1 MVQQLKVITTDKG
14 ALLGGGYITANFNT
28 PIIVKKGSKIA
39 MDKWYADL
47 LPSTTNFLASELK
60 FLLNTNV
67 GGAQTQLT
75 QISGLVPSAY
85 FANITD
91 YLATVTLAFN
101 NVLTSYYASLASTKP
116 RLYKFNRGMKMV
128 AGLSGAAPTPPTPS
142 TQAFTL
148 TYDKY
153 QFTEAAVG
161 AGLSLKVPTG
171 VTPPLPTP
179 TGTISLF
186 SAGGL
191 SVGETVTITT
201 TDYLIQGGGLE
212 LAWKIS
218 LAGDQATLVFAGL
231 KNELD
236 TKEMGVTID
245 CSQVDPTIV
254 LTYFNNITSETITQ
268 PTAYSQSNLPDPFLA
283 EPYGSFR
290 YYQINGDFKVRYEIP
305 ATDASAALEPNE
317 LQVGATYEISV
328 VGGAGNNAAWSEVS
342 GLAPPFTAGQEF
354 VCVATT
360 AELTNGAYAVV
371 PFQVFDLSVDD
382 FIGKSECT
390 TEQWYGVL
398 SATLLAGALPAPGS
412 RLGGLYIG
420 QPRQTAQLGEEV
432 QSCAG
437 TFSQSPLITDQNY
450 TAIVHT
456 NFTGTSPQL
465 LGQLGIGEFAPLST
479 AKANT
484 GTYTGQSAISFTPFS
499 PNQELA
505 LEIVDLPLHS
515 YVATADRQ
523 GGARTN
529 VVAYFI
535 PQLLNGTTA
544 PSSRVSFTQG
554 LYQWLYLDSRTDIQ
568 LTSLSFRVYY
578 PYNTSLTGTNFQA
591 TSMSFNILV
600 EDGDQMDV

>member
-1 MVQQLKVITTDKG
+1 MVKQLKVITSDRG

-47 LPSTTNFLASELK
+47 EPTTTNFLASELK

-75 QISGLVPSAY
+75 QLSGLIPSAY

-91 YLATVTLAFN
+91 YLATVTLGFN
-101 NVLTSYYASLASTKP
+101 NVLTSYIASLAATKP
-116 RLYKFNRGMKMV
+116 RLYKFNRGMKIT
-128 AGLSGAAPTPPTPS
+128 AGVSGAAPVPPAPS
-142 TQAFTL
+142 TQSFTL

-153 QFTEAAVG
+153 QFLEGTLSAPTVPFG
-161 AGLSLKVPTG
+161 A
-171 VTPPLPTP
+171 TPPLPTP
-179 TGTISLF
+179 TGTISALA
-186 SAGGL
+186 AGGL
-191 SVGETVTITT
+191 GVGQSVSLTT

-212 LAWKIS
+212 LALKVS
-218 LAGDQATLVFAGL
+218 LAGNQPTVVFCGL

-236 TKEMGVTID
+236 TKELGVQID
-245 CSQVDPTIV
+245 CSEADPSIIILYENS
-254 LTYFNNITSETITQ
+254 LTGETITQ
-268 PTAYSQSNLPDPFLA
+268 ATSYAESNLPDPFLA

-290 YYQINGDFKVRYEIP
+290 FYQINGDFKIRYEIP
-305 ATDASAALEPNE
+305 RTALSAAMEPNE
-317 LQVGATYEISV
+317 LQVGATYEILD
-328 VGGAGNNAAWSEVS
+328 VGGVGNNAAWEEVT
-342 GLAPPFTAGQEF
+342 GLEAPFTSGQEF

-360 AELTNGAYAVV
+360 TIPTAGAYAVV

-390 TEQWYGVL
+390 TEQWYGTVTG
-398 SATLLAGALPAPGS
+398 TLLSGALPAPGS
-412 RLGGLYIG
+412 RLSGLYIG
-420 QPRQTAQLGEEV
+420 QPLQTEQLGEEV
-432 QSCAG
+432 QRCAG
-437 TFSQSPLITDQNY
+437 TFSQNPLNTDGNY
-450 TAIVHT
+450 NAIVHA

-465 LGQLGIGEFAPLST
+465 LGQLGLGIFAPLST
-479 AKANT
+479 TSANT
-484 GTYTGQSAISFTPFS
+484 GTYTGQSAISFAPYS

-505 LEIVDLPLHS
+505 LEIVDLPLQS
-515 YVATADRQ
+515 YVATADGL

-535 PQLLNGTTA
+535 PQLLNGA
-544 PSSRVSFTQG
+544 SQPSTRLSFTQG

-578 PYNTSLTGTNFQA
+578 PYNTILTGTNFRA

-600 EDGDQMDV
+600 EDGDQIDM

>member
-1 MVQQLKVITTDKG
+1 
-14 ALLGGGYITANFNT
+14 
-28 PIIVKKGSKIA
+28 
-39 MDKWYADL
+39 
-47 LPSTTNFLASELK
+47 
-60 FLLNTNV
+60 
-67 GGAQTQLT
+67 
-75 QISGLVPSAY
+75 
-85 FANITD
+85 
-91 YLATVTLAFN
+91 
-101 NVLTSYYASLASTKP
+101 
-116 RLYKFNRGMKMV
+116 
-128 AGLSGAAPTPPTPS
+128 
-142 TQAFTL
+142 
-148 TYDKY
+148 
-153 QFTEAAVG
+153 
-161 AGLSLKVPTG
+161 
-171 VTPPLPTP
+171 
-179 TGTISLF
+179 
-186 SAGGL
+186 
-191 SVGETVTITT
+191 
-201 TDYLIQGGGLE
+201 
-212 LAWKIS
+212 
-218 LAGDQATLVFAGL
+218 
-231 KNELD
+231 
-236 TKEMGVTID
+236 
-245 CSQVDPTIV
+245 
-254 LTYFNNITSETITQ
+254 
-268 PTAYSQSNLPDPFLA
+268 LPDPFLA

>member
-1 MVQQLKVITTDKG
+1 MVQQLKVITTDRG

-67 GGAQTQLT
+67 GGAQTELT

-85 FANITD
+85 FASITD
-91 YLATVTLAFN
+91 YLASVTLTFN
-101 NVLTSYYASLASTKP
+101 NVLTSYIASLAATKP

-128 AGLSGAAPTPPTPS
+128 AGVSGSAPVPPAPS
-142 TQAFTL
+142 TQSFTL

-153 QFTEAAVG
+153 QFTEAT
-161 AGLSLKVPTG
+161 LTTQVPLG

-179 TGTISLF
+179 TGTISVF

-191 SVGETVTITT
+191 AVGQTVSITT
-201 TDYLIQGGGLE
+201 SDYLIQGGGLE
-212 LAWKIS
+212 LAWKVS
-218 LAGDQATLVFAGL
+218 LAGDQATLVFCGL

-236 TKEMGVTID
+236 TKLMGVQID
-245 CSQVDPTIV
+245 CSEADPSIHLIYNNTI
-254 LTYFNNITSETITQ
+254 TGETIDV
-268 PTAYSQSNLPDPFLA
+268 PTSYAQSDLPDPFLA

-290 YYQINGDFKVRYEIP
+290 FYQINGDFKVRYEIP
-305 ATDASAALEPNE
+305 ATSATNAALVPNE
-317 LQVGATYEISV
+317 LQVGATYEIAE
-328 VGGAGNNAAWSEVS
+328 VGGAINNAGWSEVS

-360 AELTNGAYAVV
+360 TQNTVGAFAIV

-390 TEQWYGVL
+390 TEQWYGL
-398 SATLLAGALPAPGS
+398 TSGTLLAGALPAPGS
-412 RLGGLYIG
+412 RLSGVYIG
-420 QPRQTAQLGEEV
+420 QPLQTEQLGEEV
-432 QSCAG
+432 QTCAG

-465 LGQLGIGEFAPLST
+465 LGQLGIGVFAPLST
-479 AKANT
+479 TKANT
-484 GTYTGQSAISFTPFS
+484 GTYTGQTAINFTPFS

-515 YVATADRQ
+515 YVATADGL

-578 PYNTSLTGTNFQA
+578 PYNTSLTGTNFSA
-591 TSMSFNILV
+591 SSMSFNILV